1 MAKEKNTELEDVQLA
16 KACLS
21 GDERAQTQ
29 LFEKYS
35 GQMMALCMRYA
46 NGYDE
51 AQDLFQEGFVK
62 VFRKLDMFDGRGPL
76 GAWIRRTIANNCLDF
91 IRKNKRDQQQ
101 IYDYQQDFLHEQNE
115 FDTAFDPEEDPISQA
130 QLMDLVQK
138 MPMGYRTV
146 FNMYAV
152 EEYSHKEIAEHLGIT
167 ESTSKTQYR
176 KAKAFMRKLITTEQ
190 KKEFSE

>member
-101 IYDYQQDFLHEQNE
+101 IYDYQQDFLHEQDE
-115 FDTAFDPEEDPISQA
+115 FDTAFDPDEDPISQA
-130 QLMDLVQK
+130 QLMNLVQK

-176 KAKAFMRKLITTEQ
+176 KAKAFMRKLITNEQ